1 MQGQPMG
8 QPMGQPIQPTGQPMM
23 QNTTGT
29 VGVVNRGGPVN
40 GALDNQGQPLAAGH
54 NVFSSGIF
62 SCFDDFGLCCTA
74 LVCPCLSY
82 QDIIYHAQPRLGDT
96 CSKMCQWS
104 CAALCCGLCC
114 VVEAWTRSEFRTA
127 YKIASDPVL
136 VRYASA
142 NPEAEDFL
150 CIWCCNCC
158 ALSQMMRHIKK
169 YPLNPRMRH

>member
-1 MQGQPMG
+1 
-8 QPMGQPIQPTGQPMM
+8 MGQPIQPTGQPMM

-104 CAALCCGLCC
+104 CACFLPSFCGVVCCC
-114 VVEAWTRSEFRTA
+114 VVEAGTRSEFRRA
-127 YKIASDPVL
+127 YNMAPNV
-136 VRYASA
+136 
-142 NPEAEDFL
+142 AEDFL
-150 CIWCCNCC
+150 CAWCCQCC

-169 YPLNPRMRH
+169 YPLNPGMRQH